1 MKKLNLNI
9 GKSFKDKKFKY
20 GGYATLMTAIVIAIV
35 FAINLVATKLD
46 LKADMTKNKLFSL
59 SDQTNKVV
67 DDLKQDVKI
76 YGFYESGKEN
86 TMVTTVLDKY
96 TGRSKK
102 ITVEF
107 KDPVKYPTVT
117 QQFKQSGTEPKSGSL
132 VVQSG
137 SKYKVIDQ
145 YDLVNYSTDEQGQS
159 NVDSFA
165 IEQRITSA
173 IMYVTSEKNP
183 VVYKLQGHDE
193 ASVGTEV
200 TKQLGNENYEVKDL
214 NLLTKDA
221 AIEDDAILLISSPK
235 KDLSQDE
242 ETKIRSF
249 LSKGGKAIFLMQLLE
264 DDLPRFQGI
273 LSSYGVGLNKA
284 IIVEGSAQNVAGQ
297 NPIYLLPNLASHDIL
312 SPLQSKNIPVFVPG
326 AQGIDTLSVKKASTT
341 VEPLLTTSKNSW
353 AKKNLKAT
361 TAEKETGD
369 LTGPFNVAVAIT
381 DKIGDGT
388 KNTKIVLVGN
398 GNLTDSNVV
407 TASAGN
413 LDFLMNSFNWIQDK
427 KDAITIRPKDVVSQ
441 NIQINGAEQLL
452 FAGFVVIVI
461 PVIVMIFGI
470 VVWVRRR
477 HR

>member
-9 GKSFKDKKFKY
+9 SKSFKDKKFKY
-20 GGYATLMTAIVIAIV
+20 GGYATLMTIVVIAIV

-59 SDQTNKVV
+59 SEQTNKVV

-86 TMVTTVLDKY
+86 TMVSTVIDKY
-96 TGRSKK
+96 SGRSKK
-102 ITVEF
+102 ITVEY

-117 QQFKQSGTEPKSGSL
+117 QQFKQAGTEPKTGSL

-137 SKYKVIDQ
+137 SKFKVIDQ
-145 YDLVNYSTDEQGQS
+145 YDLANYSTDQQGQS
-159 NVDSFA
+159 NLESFA

-183 VVYKLQGHDE
+183 VVYRLQGHEE
-193 ASVGTEV
+193 AAVGTEI

-214 NLLTKDA
+214 NLLAKDA
-221 AIEDDAILLISSPK
+221 NIEDDAILLISSPK
-235 KDLSQDE
+235 KDLSQEE

-249 LSKGGKAIFLMQLLE
+249 LSKGGKAIVLMQLLQ

-284 IIVEGSAQNVAGQ
+284 IIVEGSAQNTAAQ
-297 NPIYLLPNLASHDIL
+297 NPIYLLPNFASHDIVNA
-312 SPLQSKNIPVFVPG
+312 LQSKDIPVLIPG
-326 AQGIDTLSVKKASTT
+326 AQGIDMLSVKKASTT
-341 VEPLLTTSKNSW
+341 IEPLLTTSKNSW

-361 TAEKETGD
+361 TAEKEAGD

-388 KNTKIVLVGN
+388 KNAKIVVVGN

-413 LDFLMNSFNWIQDK
+413 LDFLMNSFNWVQDK
-427 KDAITIRPKDVVSQ
+427 KDAITIRPKSVVSQ
-441 NIQINGAEQLL
+441 SIQIDGLQQLI
-452 FAGFVVIVI
+452 FSGFVVIII